1 MNIKSV
7 KQFMSPK
14 TKCTNHTFYFTCE
27 IPAFFEI
34 LNVSQNYGFYRLF
47 LNKNFRILVWSNKK
61 PD

>member
-14 TKCTNHTFYFTCE
+14 TKSTNHTFYFTCE

-34 LNVSQNYGFYRLF
+34 LNVSPGNSHL
-47 LNKNFRILVWSNKK
+47 KI
-61 PD
+61 